1 MILRSNLVRS
11 RSRLLRV
18 NQLLNCFLV
27 GGDADFFARGD
38 SRFSRDLLSSLPPF
52 VKKGQ
57 FFNHLSD
64 PRSDVAASANGW
76 FTGF

>member
-1 MILRSNLVRS
+1 
-11 RSRLLRV
+11 LLRV

-38 SRFSRDLLSSLPPF
+38 SRFSRDLLTSLPPF

-57 FFNHLSD
+57 FLNEFLGRIFAFAHLLSGGHQTP
-64 PRSDVAASANGW
+64 PRLSRL
-76 FTGF
+76 T